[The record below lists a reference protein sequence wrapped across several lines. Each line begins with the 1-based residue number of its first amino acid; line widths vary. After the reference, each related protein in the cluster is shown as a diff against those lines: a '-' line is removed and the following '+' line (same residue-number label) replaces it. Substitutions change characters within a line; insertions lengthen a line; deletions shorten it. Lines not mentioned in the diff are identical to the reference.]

1 MVKSRT
7 LINLVESRT
16 PLMGKSQGLQL
27 KRTLHCNLREFLFG
41 NVQIGVTSQGL
52 VFKASCM
59 ELGTFHETRS
69 YLHYQ
74 AKFQICEWGR
84 ERFWEEKDRW
94 NPIYKPMLGILPLL
108 DVTLSGRAFF
118 FFFSLFLCS
127 VCVLDLFLCI
137 YLPFSVCAL
146 QFIKE
151 LRSSFPL
158 FLLLTDQFMGLFES
172 VFLPQFL
179 TSWSAVPHYLH
190 FSDSWQVTPFL
201 LRCGVL

>member
-118 FFFSLFLCS
+118 FFLLSISLLCVCTCSLF
-127 VCVLDLFLCI
+127 V
-137 YLPFSVCAL
+137 YLPSFFCVCSPIYKGIEKQFSPFFAPNWSIHGAVWVS
-146 QFIKE
+146 F
-151 LRSSFPL
+151 SSTIPNFMVSRAPL
-158 FLLLTDQFMGLFES
+158 FALF
-172 VFLPQFL
+172 
-179 TSWSAVPHYLH
+179 
-190 FSDSWQVTPFL
+190 
-201 LRCGVL
+201 R